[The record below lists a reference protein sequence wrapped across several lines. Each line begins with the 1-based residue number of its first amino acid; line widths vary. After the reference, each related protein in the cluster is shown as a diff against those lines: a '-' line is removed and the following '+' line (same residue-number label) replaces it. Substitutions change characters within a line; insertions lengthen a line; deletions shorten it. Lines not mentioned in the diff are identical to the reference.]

1 MSVITDMYQQYLY
14 VIGLLKDRHG
24 LTIDVDHANIHTFY
38 KDKRPLFKLLYG
50 AFEKDSDV
58 KTIVVSF
65 HLDLLHPEVI
75 NWYINIYNAH
85 PLTQIHDSY
94 YEDSNGE
101 YYLGEDAIM
110 IRETFKTQEI
120 LEAWLE
126 ENDIEDTREFV
137 NSNVSGRQRDLK
149 QSFNSDAQREQALEE
164 FKRLGRPTE
173 DDEGDVH

>member
-1 MSVITDMYQQYLY
+1 MNGFVDMYQQYLY

-24 LTIDVDHANIHTFY
+24 LNIDVDHANIHTFY

-65 HLDLLHPEVI
+65 HLDLHHVEAI

-110 IRETFKTQEI
+110 IRETFNTQEI
-120 LEAWLE
+120 LAAWLE
-126 ENDIEDTREFV
+126 DHDVEDTRLFV
-137 NSNVSGRQRDLK
+137 ESKVVGRTRNLS

-164 FKRLGRPTE
+164 FKRLGKPTE
-173 DDEGDVH
+173 DDEGDIH